1 MEVIVINTEAY
12 EKLKQELMV
21 IVKKAIAEV
30 LSDKK
35 AVDNSDWISWDEAK
49 KLLPYKSKTSWQQ
62 FRDKGLIEFTKSEKG
77 RTIMYSKKSI
87 INYLNNNKIKY

>member
-12 EKLKQELMV
+12 EKLKQELVV

>member
-12 EKLKQELMV
+12 EKLKQELVV

-62 FRDKGLIEFTKSEKG
+62 FRDKGLIEFTKSDKG

>member
-12 EKLKQELMV
+12 EKLKQELVV

-35 AVDNSDWISWDEAK
+35 ALDNSDWISWDEAK